1 MCTSDGI
8 ELLLNG
14 GYFGRHLGFRTLR
27 IWRKNV
33 TLFCFKTYEIFFQNQ
48 M

>member
-1 MCTSDGI
+1 MFKYFVCNYIMCTSEGI

-14 GYFGRHLGFRTLR
+14 SYFGRHLGFQTLR
-27 IWRKNV
+27 
-33 TLFCFKTYEIFFQNQ
+33 

>member
-1 MCTSDGI
+1 MCTSEGI

-27 IWRKNV
+27 MWRKKWH
-33 TLFCFKTYEIFFQNQ
+33 LIFKKTYNIFF
-48 M
+48 

>member
-1 MCTSDGI
+1 MFRYFVCNYIMCNGEGI

-27 IWRKNV
+27 
-33 TLFCFKTYEIFFQNQ
+33 